1 MNQNDN
7 LKIFKKKNNNQQEL
21 NGNIQQGEKQ

>member
-7 LKIFKKKNNNQQEL
+7 LKIFKKKKKNQQEL

>member
-7 LKIFKKKNNNQQEL
+7 LKIFKKKLNNQQEL

>member
-7 LKIFKKKNNNQQEL
+7 LKIFLKKNNQQEL